1 MKNINLKEEKIEK
14 KEIKAE
20 NSSPLIF
27 KKFEDLGF
35 SASFNNSKEKAFK
48 ENVKTNIKESI
59 YSDFGIEVIKNDEK
73 SSYEQ
78 KTRKIIKTKKINKKE
93 AKEFN
98 RKYREDL
105 YKKIKEEQNKEN
117 KENKENKRKNNI
129 FRRISNKFLSLL
141 NFNKTTKGDILAKEK
156 KNKEIEKI
164 INSEIQKEQKT
175 IDKLYQEKVR
185 QQKVDELKEKTNV
198 AINNIKENS
207 LEFSKNV
214 IETTKKES
222 IKFYLKNIKDTVN
235 RRINI
240 LNILV
245 FLPMIILLGIN
256 IKLIKDIIIAQRA
269 IDNANKYRKET
280 IHIQEETERI
290 QKEIKK
296 LKEELKD

>member
-27 KKFEDLGF
+27 KKFEELGF

-73 SSYEQ
+73 SIYEQ

-98 RKYREDL
+98 RKYRENL
-105 YKKIKEEQNKEN
+105 YKKIKEKQN

>member
-59 YSDFGIEVIKNDEK
+59 YSDFGIEVTKNDEK

-105 YKKIKEEQNKEN
+105 YKKIKEEQ
-117 KENKENKRKNNI
+117 NKENKRKNNI

>member
-59 YSDFGIEVIKNDEK
+59 YSDFGIEVTKNDEK

-105 YKKIKEEQNKEN
+105 YKKIKEEQK
-117 KENKENKRKNNI
+117 KENKRKNNI

-198 AINNIKENS
+198 AINYIKENS

>member
-59 YSDFGIEVIKNDEK
+59 YSDFGIEVTKNDEK

-105 YKKIKEEQNKEN
+105 YKKIKEEQ
-117 KENKENKRKNNI
+117 NKENKRKNNI

-198 AINNIKENS
+198 AINYIKENS

>member
-59 YSDFGIEVIKNDEK
+59 YSDFGIEVTKNDEK

-105 YKKIKEEQNKEN
+105 YKKIKEEQK

-198 AINNIKENS
+198 AINYIKENS

>member
-73 SSYEQ
+73 SIYEQ

-98 RKYREDL
+98 RKYRENL
-105 YKKIKEEQNKEN
+105 YKKIKEEQK
-117 KENKENKRKNNI
+117 KENKRKNNI